1 MMISGVSILPFLHT
15 SRALQ
20 LNVTLSTMMLLT
32 VMMMRTCDPVAGLKL
47 LLVRP
52 VVFFCICILNQC
64 SVNYSS
70 SIQHAYPVMK

>member
-32 VMMMRTCDPVAGLKL
+32 VMMRCDPVAGLEL